1 MSTYC
6 DKWRGDFA
14 NIFYDARELMK
25 RDAYEKMTGPDV
37 TLEEKVS
44 LAEQVIK
51 SHFLRSAY
59 AWMENDRQL
68 RHPSFREYAAMLLNQ
83 DSYREL
89 FEDEVA
95 DALVQKYGRK
105 EGIPDGTYYPPK
117 A

>member
-6 DKWRGDFA
+6 EWWRRDFA
-14 NIFYDARELMK
+14 NIFYEARELMK
-25 RDAYEKMTGPDV
+25 RYAYEKMTGPDV

-51 SHFLRSAY
+51 SHFLRSAHALREY
-59 AWMENDRQL
+59 DRQL
-68 RHPSFREYAAMLLNQ
+68 WHPSFREYAAMLLNQ
-83 DSYREL
+83 DSYRGL
-89 FEDEVA
+89 FENEVA